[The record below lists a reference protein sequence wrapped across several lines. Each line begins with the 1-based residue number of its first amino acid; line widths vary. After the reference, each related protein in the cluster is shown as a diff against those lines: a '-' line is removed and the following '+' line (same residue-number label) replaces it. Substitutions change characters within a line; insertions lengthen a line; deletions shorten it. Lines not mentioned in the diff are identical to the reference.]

1 MRERIDCFLPCNDL
15 EAVGPM
21 VEALRQNKDVRKIF
35 LLVEPDFEKHA
46 VAAEGCQTLVVGDL
60 LSTETMRLVSTT
72 AAADY
77 ILLNL
82 KTPPVMP
89 GANALARMTRAADET
104 QAAMV
109 YSDYLEEQTVGG
121 EKRVVKHPVIDYQE
135 GSLRDDF
142 DFGPL
147 VLLRTSLA
155 KAWAKA
161 TDAQEQNGDTRH
173 VYRFAGWY
181 DLRLFLSRQQQ
192 LFHLNEL
199 LYTTIEL
206 DTRKSGERQFDYVN
220 PRNRDVQ
227 IEMETAC
234 TQHLEAVHALVDTTS
249 YADIDF
255 DEQDFAIEASVVIP
269 VFNRAKTIR
278 DAVESAL
285 AQRTPFAFN
294 VIVVDNH
301 STDGTGEILAKFK
314 ADSEEARERLIVITP
329 ERNDL
334 GIGGCWNVAI
344 NDERC

>member
-121 EKRVVKHPVIDYQE
+121 EKRVVRHPVIDYQE

-161 TDAQEQNGDTRH
+161 TDTQEQ
-173 VYRFAGWY
+173 
-181 DLRLFLSRQQQ
+181 
-192 LFHLNEL
+192 
-199 LYTTIEL
+199 
-206 DTRKSGERQFDYVN
+206 
-220 PRNRDVQ
+220 
-227 IEMETAC
+227 
-234 TQHLEAVHALVDTTS
+234 TS
-249 YADIDF
+249 C
-255 DEQDFAIEASVVIP
+255 S
-269 VFNRAKTIR
+269 
-278 DAVESAL
+278 
-285 AQRTPFAFN
+285 TP
-294 VIVVDNH
+294 
-301 STDGTGEILAKFK
+301 
-314 ADSEEARERLIVITP
+314 P
-329 ERNDL
+329 
-334 GIGGCWNVAI
+334 
-344 NDERC
+344 